1 VAFKE
6 KKPLKNKSLVDW
18 QKAEMFQ
25 CSFEKAIKEIQ
36 QREPLGTNIK
46 TMIKTNLIKNFGL
59 DIEN

>member
-6 KKPLKNKSLVDW
+6 KKPFKNKSLVDW
-18 QKAEMFQ
+18 QEVEMFQ
-25 CSFEKAIKEIQ
+25 CSFEEAIRDIQ
-36 QREPLGTNIK
+36 RREPPRANIK